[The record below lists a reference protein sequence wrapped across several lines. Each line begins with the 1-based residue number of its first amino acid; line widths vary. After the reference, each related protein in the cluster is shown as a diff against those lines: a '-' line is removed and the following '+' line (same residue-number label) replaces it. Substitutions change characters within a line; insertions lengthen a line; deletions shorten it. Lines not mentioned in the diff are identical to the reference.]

1 MLNKILA
8 LLSYGKKIERY
19 ALSAQVIAKA
29 LNQLY
34 LDLQEIWK
42 NGSDSTTVT
51 EVVKKV
57 GSAKKIYDKDEKPK
71 KEKKDV
77 KE

>member
-29 LNQLY
+29 LNQLH

-42 NGSDSTTVT
+42 NGSEPKTVT

-57 GSAKKIYDKDEKPK
+57 DSANKIYDKGEKPK
-71 KEKKDV
+71 KEKKDA